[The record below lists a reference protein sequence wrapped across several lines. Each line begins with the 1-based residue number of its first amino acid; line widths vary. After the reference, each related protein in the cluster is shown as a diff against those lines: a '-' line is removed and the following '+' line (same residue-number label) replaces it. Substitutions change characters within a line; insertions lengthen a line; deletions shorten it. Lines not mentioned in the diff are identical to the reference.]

1 MENVV
6 IIDAARTPMGRS
18 KGGAFRQVRAE
29 ALSAHLMREL
39 LNRNP
44 AIDPASLDD
53 IIWGCVQQTLE
64 QGFNIARN
72 AALLAEIPHRVPAS
86 TVNRLCGSSMQA
98 LHDAARA
105 IMTGDAQTCL
115 IGGVE
120 HMGHVPMSHGV
131 DFHPGL
137 SRTVAKAAG
146 MMGLTAEMLA
156 RMHHISREQQDAFAF
171 RSHQRAWAATQR
183 GDFAREIIP
192 TWGHDAD
199 GVLKRYESDE
209 VIRPETSL
217 EGLAALRPAFD
228 PVSGT
233 VTAGSSSALSDGAA
247 AMLIMSE
254 SRARELGITPRAR
267 IRSMAVT
274 GCDPSVMG
282 YGPVPASNM
291 ALKRAGLSVAD
302 IGLFE
307 LNEAFAAQTLPCIK
321 DLGLMAQMDEKVNL
335 NGGAIA
341 LGHPLGCSGARISTT
356 LLNQMTQHDVQ
367 FGLATMCIGLGQG
380 IATVFER
387 IARVP
392 ALPGGFFTAAPQIN
406 AKASPYICASSAPR
420 SLQKRSRAI
429 FAISKRPAI

>member
-6 IIDAARTPMGRS
+6 IIDAVRTPMGRS
-18 KGGAFRQVRAE
+18 KGGAFRNVRAE
-29 ALSAHLMREL
+29 DLSAHLMRAVL
-39 LNRNP
+39 SRNP
-44 AIDPASLDD
+44 ALDAREIDD
-53 IIWGCVQQTLE
+53 IYWGCVQQTLE
-64 QGFNIARN
+64 QGFNVARN
-72 AALLAEIPHRVPAS
+72 AALLAEIPHNVPAV

-98 LHDAARA
+98 LHDAART
-105 IMTGDAQTCL
+105 IMVGDADISL

-156 RMHHISREQQDAFAF
+156 KMHNISREMQDQFAA
-171 RSHQRAWAATQR
+171 RSHQRAHAATVA
-183 GDFAREIIP
+183 GYFANEIVP
-192 TWGHDAD
+192 TYGHDAD
-199 GVLKRYESDE
+199 GSLFSLNYDE
-209 VIRPETSL
+209 VIRPETTV

-228 PVSGT
+228 PVNGT
-233 VTAGSSSALSDGAA
+233 VTAGSSSALSDGAS

-254 SRARELGITPRAR
+254 SRAASLGLKPRAR
-267 IRSMAVT
+267 IRAMAVV
-274 GCDPSVMG
+274 GCDPSIMG
-282 YGPVPASNM
+282 YGPVPATQL
-291 ALKRAGLSVAD
+291 ALKRAGLSVQD

-307 LNEAFAAQTLPCIK
+307 LNEAFAAQSLPCIK
-321 DLGLMAQMDEKVNL
+321 DLGLLESLEDKVNL

-356 LLNQMTQHDVQ
+356 LLNLMERKDVQ

-387 IARVP
+387 V
-392 ALPGGFFTAAPQIN
+392 
-406 AKASPYICASSAPR
+406 
-420 SLQKRSRAI
+420 
-429 FAISKRPAI
+429 

>member
-29 ALSAHLMREL
+29 DLSAHLMREL
-39 LNRNP
+39 LSRNP

-274 GCDPSVMG
+274 GCDPSIMG
-282 YGPVPASNM
+282 YGPVPASKM

-321 DLGLMAQMDEKVNL
+321 DLGLIAQMDEKVNL

-387 IARVP
+387 I
-392 ALPGGFFTAAPQIN
+392 
-406 AKASPYICASSAPR
+406 
-420 SLQKRSRAI
+420 
-429 FAISKRPAI
+429 